1 MGRTPEEE
9 YHDNLRLVA
18 KRISGSVGLLCTS
31 RPTKEVQAYFNTLG
45 VDQDEYARAGSTCPQ
60 RVVLTQPMVAT
71 HPVNLVDQFKKLGL
85 PVEVQNGVMT
95 LRCEEHVL
103 CKEGQTLSAEQCK
116 ALVHFGIPLARFDV
130 QLKCRW
136 NSVDGAFEE
145 L

>member
-1 MGRTPEEE
+1 
-9 YHDNLRLVA
+9 
-18 KRISGSVGLLCTS
+18 
-31 RPTKEVQAYFNTLG
+31 
-45 VDQDEYARAGSTCPQ
+45 
-60 RVVLTQPMVAT
+60 MVAT